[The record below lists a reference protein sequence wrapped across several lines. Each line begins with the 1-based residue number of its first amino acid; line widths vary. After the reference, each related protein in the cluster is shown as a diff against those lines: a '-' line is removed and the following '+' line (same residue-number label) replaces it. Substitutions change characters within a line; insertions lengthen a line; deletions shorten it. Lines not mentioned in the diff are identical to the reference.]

1 MKIFSRP
8 VNRENELDSPVIH
21 GTFTILRWLAAS
33 IHGGFLEGIHLM
45 KKILLRIG
53 LVVFVLIVV
62 ALVVVFFSLNSI
74 VKKGVETLGPE
85 MTRVEVRLGS
95 ADISPFSGGGRLSKL
110 FVGNPEG
117 FKTPSAIQMGDIKV
131 GVKIA
136 SVLKDVIV
144 IDEINI
150 QAPEITLEGN
160 LSGNNLSKILDNVSG
175 TDEKQKS
182 TPAAAGA
189 KSQKKFCVKEL
200 VIDGGKIN
208 LSLDLSILGGK
219 SATIPLPPIHLSNIG
234 TETDG
239 VTAAELVKQIM
250 KPLLEGVLDAAKK
263 EIASGGKGL
272 ESIGKG
278 AAGDLNKA
286 AGGVLDMFKKK

>member
-1 MKIFSRP
+1 MCDFCSFKLACSQ
-8 VNRENELDSPVIH
+8 L
-21 GTFTILRWLAAS
+21 LRWYLLNGA
-33 IHGGFLEGIHLM
+33 ELM
-45 KKILLRIG
+45 KKLFLRIG
-53 LVVFVLIVV
+53 LGGVVLIALV
-62 ALVVVFFSLNSI
+62 LVVVFFSLNSI

-85 MTRVEVRLGS
+85 MTRVDVRLGS

-131 GVKIA
+131 GVKVS

-144 IDEINI
+144 INEINI

-175 TDEKQKS
+175 ADEKQKAA
-182 TPAAAGA
+182 PAATGA
-189 KSQKKFCVKEL
+189 KKEKKFCVKEL

-208 LSLDLSILGGK
+208 LSLDMSILGGK
-219 SATIPLPPIHLSNIG
+219 SATIPLPSIHLQNIG
-234 TETDG
+234 TEDNG
-239 VTAAELVKQIM
+239 VTAAELVKQIL
-250 KPLLEGVLDAAKK
+250 KPLLESVLDAAKK

-272 ESIGKG
+272 ENLGKG
-278 AAGDLNKA
+278 GVNDVKKA
-286 AGGVLDMFKKK
+286 AGGVIDLFKK

>member
-1 MKIFSRP
+1 MQPNSWIPELELIF
-8 VNRENELDSPVIH
+8 
-21 GTFTILRWLAAS
+21 
-33 IHGGFLEGIHLM
+33 
-45 KKILLRIG
+45 LL
-53 LVVFVLIVV
+53 LLLF
-62 ALVVVFFSLNSI
+62 VVVFAWLARKLETPYPIVLVVAGLILSAVFLDDI
-74 VKKGVETLGPE
+74 VKKGVETVGPLI
-85 MTRVEVRLGS
+85 TKVPVTVNEVHIGLASGS
-95 ADISPFSGGGRLSKL
+95 AKVKDLV
-110 FVGNPEG
+110 VGNPEG

-272 ESIGKG
+272 ENIGKG

>member
-1 MKIFSRP
+1 
-8 VNRENELDSPVIH
+8 
-21 GTFTILRWLAAS
+21 
-33 IHGGFLEGIHLM
+33 M
-45 KKILLRIG
+45 KKILLRVV
-53 LVVFVLIVV
+53 LAVFVLIVL

-74 VKKGVETLGPE
+74 VKKGVETLGPD
-85 MTRVEVRLGS
+85 MTKVEVRLGS
-95 ADISPFSGGGRLSKL
+95 ADISPFSGGGKLSKL

-117 FKTPSAIQMGDIKV
+117 FKTTSAIQMGDIKV
-131 GVKIA
+131 GVKVS

-144 IDEINI
+144 INEINI

-175 TDEKQKS
+175 TDEKQKA

-189 KSQKKFCVKEL
+189 KKEKKYCVKEL
-200 VIDGGKIN
+200 MIDGGKIN

-219 SATIPLPPIHLSNIG
+219 SATIPLPAIHLSNIG

-239 VTAAELVKQIM
+239 VTAAELVKQIL
-250 KPLLEGVLDAAKK
+250 KPLLESVLDAAKK

-272 ESIGKG
+272 ENLGKG
-278 AAGDLNKA
+278 GVNDAKKA
-286 AGGVLDMFKKK
+286 AGGVLDMFQKK

>member
-1 MKIFSRP
+1 MCEFCSFKLACSQ
-8 VNRENELDSPVIH
+8 L
-21 GTFTILRWLAAS
+21 LRWYLLNGA
-33 IHGGFLEGIHLM
+33 ELM
-45 KKILLRIG
+45 KKLFLRIG
-53 LVVFVLIVV
+53 LGGVVLIALV
-62 ALVVVFFSLNSI
+62 LVVVFFSLNSI

-85 MTRVEVRLGS
+85 MTRVDVRLGS

-131 GVKIA
+131 GVKVS

-144 IDEINI
+144 INEINI

-175 TDEKQKS
+175 TDEKQKAA
-182 TPAAAGA
+182 PAAAGA
-189 KSQKKFCVKEL
+189 KKEKKFCVKEL

-208 LSLDLSILGGK
+208 LSLDMSILGGK
-219 SATIPLPPIHLSNIG
+219 SATIPLPSIHLQNIG
-234 TETDG
+234 TEENG
-239 VTAAELVKQIM
+239 VTAAELVKDIM
-250 KPLLEGVLDAAKK
+250 KPLLDGVLDAAKK

-272 ESIGKG
+272 ENLGKG
-278 AAGDLNKA
+278 GVKSPKLTLAFFARFDLFSASRQMIWAA
-286 AGGVLDMFKKK
+286 F

>member
-1 MKIFSRP
+1 MCDFCSFKLACSQ
-8 VNRENELDSPVIH
+8 L
-21 GTFTILRWLAAS
+21 LRWYLLNGA
-33 IHGGFLEGIHLM
+33 ELM
-45 KKILLRIG
+45 KKLFLRIG
-53 LVVFVLIVV
+53 LGGVVLIALV
-62 ALVVVFFSLNSI
+62 LVVVFFSLNSI

-85 MTRVEVRLGS
+85 MTRVDVRLGS
-95 ADISPFSGGGRLSKL
+95 ADISPFSGGGRLSQL

-131 GVKIA
+131 GVKVS

-144 IDEINI
+144 INEINI

-175 TDEKQKS
+175 ADEKQKAA
-182 TPAAAGA
+182 PAATGA
-189 KSQKKFCVKEL
+189 KKEKKFCVKEL

-219 SATIPLPPIHLSNIG
+219 SATIPLPAIHLSNIG

-250 KPLLEGVLDAAKK
+250 KPLLDGVLDAAKK

-272 ESIGKG
+272 ENLGKG
-278 AAGDLNKA
+278 GVNDAKKA
-286 AGGVLDMFKKK
+286 VGGVIDLFKKN

>member
-1 MKIFSRP
+1 MCDFCSFKLACSQ
-8 VNRENELDSPVIH
+8 L
-21 GTFTILRWLAAS
+21 LRWYLLNGA
-33 IHGGFLEGIHLM
+33 ELM
-45 KKILLRIG
+45 KKLFLRIG
-53 LVVFVLIVV
+53 LGGVVLIALV
-62 ALVVVFFSLNSI
+62 LVVVFFSLNSI

-85 MTRVEVRLGS
+85 MTRVDVRLGS
-95 ADISPFSGGGRLSKL
+95 ADISPFSGGGRLSQL

-131 GVKIA
+131 GVKVS

-144 IDEINI
+144 INEINI

-175 TDEKQKS
+175 TDEKQKAA
-182 TPAAAGA
+182 PAAAGA
-189 KSQKKFCVKEL
+189 KKERKFCVKEL

-208 LSLDLSILGGK
+208 LSLDMSILGGK
-219 SATIPLPPIHLSNIG
+219 SATIPLPAIHLSNIG

-250 KPLLEGVLDAAKK
+250 KPLLESVLDAAKK

-272 ESIGKG
+272 ENLGKG
-278 AAGDLNKA
+278 GVNDVKKA
-286 AGGVLDMFKKK
+286 AGGVLDMFQKK

>member
-1 MKIFSRP
+1 
-8 VNRENELDSPVIH
+8 
-21 GTFTILRWLAAS
+21 
-33 IHGGFLEGIHLM
+33 M
-45 KKILLRIG
+45 KKLFLRIG
-53 LVVFVLIVV
+53 LGGVVLIALV
-62 ALVVVFFSLNSI
+62 LVVVFFSLNSI

-85 MTRVEVRLGS
+85 MTRVDVRLGS

-131 GVKIA
+131 GVKVS

-144 IDEINI
+144 INEINI

-175 TDEKQKS
+175 ADEKQKAA
-182 TPAAAGA
+182 PAATGA
-189 KSQKKFCVKEL
+189 KKEKKFCVKEL

-208 LSLDLSILGGK
+208 LSLDMSILGGK
-219 SATIPLPPIHLSNIG
+219 SATIPLPAIHLSNIG

-250 KPLLEGVLDAAKK
+250 KPLLESVLDAAKK

-272 ESIGKG
+272 ENLGKG
-278 AAGDLNKA
+278 GVNDAKKA
-286 AGGVLDMFKKK
+286 VGGVIDLFKKN